1 MILRRSRFIHQLP
14 VGKDRSLIVHAISQ
28 MRLPANGEISALL
41 DYFAEPRRIPGDCEA
56 MMALFPDARDK
67 LTNLRDVVERTVLD
81 LLARQILTEKT
92 PEEELA
98 AVGAELAPRHGRD
111 PAEMLERYRRSKKEG
126 AASYWAATSPA

>member
-14 VGKDRSLIVHAISQ
+14 VGNDRSLIVHAISH

-41 DYFAEPRRIPGDCEA
+41 AYFAEPRRIPEDCEA

-92 PEEELA
+92 PDEE
-98 AVGAELAPRHGRD
+98 D
-111 PAEMLERYRRSKKEG
+111 CYQRSRQ
-126 AASYWAATSPA
+126 YLR